1 MKRNLLVGLFVLLI
15 CFNFIAWRAVFE
27 SFQFP
32 VLEVV
37 FFDVGQ
43 GDAIFIK
50 SPQGHQ
56 VLIDGGSNAKILE
69 KLAQVMPFYDK
80 SLDLVILSH
89 PEKDHMGGLIE
100 VLKRYKVDY
109 VLWTGIRRE
118 TPEFEEWLK
127 SLNKEG
133 ARVKIAQAGQKI
145 VVSGVI
151 LDIFHPF
158 ESLKGKKF
166 KDSNNTSI
174 VSKLSFGRNSFL
186 LTGDIYQSKERK
198 MIEKGF
204 SLDSEVL
211 KIAHHGSKTSTC
223 KEFLEAVSPKIAVI
237 SVGERNPYRHPSWQ
251 VLTRLTEFGTQIL
264 RTDEKG
270 DIKFESDGKN
280 LKISLDK

>member
-1 MKRNLLVGLFVLLI
+1 MKRNLLVGFFVLLI

-32 VLEVV
+32 VFEII

-56 VLIDGGSNAKILE
+56 VLIDGGPNTKILE
-69 KLAQVMPFYDK
+69 KLARVMPFYDK

-127 SLNKEG
+127 SLYEEG
-133 ARVKIAQAGQKI
+133 AQVKIAQAGQKI

-158 ESLKGKKF
+158 ESLEGRKF

-174 VSKLSFGRNSFL
+174 VGRLSFGRNSFL
-186 LTGDIYQSKERK
+186 LTGDIYQSREKK
-198 MIEKGF
+198 MIERGF
-204 SLDSEVL
+204 PLDSEVL
-211 KIAHHGSKTSTC
+211 KIGHHGSKTSTC
-223 KEFLEAVSPKIAVI
+223 EEFLEAVSPEIAVI
-237 SVGERNPYRHPSWQ
+237 SVGERNPYRHPSRQ

-270 DIKFESDGKN
+270 DIKFESDGNN